1 VTSLDTIVAS
11 VVLFN
16 YDKICKIIAAE
27 RTGNPQHAHSNA
39 SPSLTTE
46 NVGRVVSIIVSCLC
60 GHRFKS
66 LGGQQSWQGFS
77 GLPQSLQA
85 NIG

>member
-1 VTSLDTIVAS
+1 MAF

-16 YDKICKIIAAE
+16 YDKLCKIIAAE
-27 RTGNPQHAHSNA
+27 RTGNPQHARSTA

-46 NVGRVVSIIVSCLC
+46 IVGRVVGIIASCLC
-60 GHRFKS
+60 GHRFQS
-66 LGGQQSWQGFS
+66 LDGQQSWQGFS

-85 NIG
+85 NVP

>member
-1 VTSLDTIVAS
+1 VTSLGTSVAS

-27 RTGNPQHAHSNA
+27 RTDNPQHARSTA

-46 NVGRVVSIIVSCLC
+46 IVVRVVGIIASCLC
-60 GHRFKS
+60 GHTFKS
-66 LGGQQSWQGFS
+66 LGGHQSWQGFN

-85 NIG
+85 NAQ